1 VSVRGWFFG
10 FDWSRSGGYGGALE
24 DVSGYVSDDDLTI
37 TVGRDTSQ
45 AASDIPAGTLDFTLA
60 EKDGP
65 GGYDFAPESTTSA
78 IAGMV
83 EPGVPATFNVTVAS
97 ATTTLFTGTLDKFTY
112 TPEPPATLAG
122 TVMDAWG
129 KPGAERLSTTV
140 YTGMRTGDLIGVVL
154 DAIGWTGGRDIDPGA
169 TLVPFWWEEGTDAAT
184 AVQKLIDSEGP
195 PAIGYVYAGT
205 FVFRDRHH
213 RILDA
218 PSVTSQ
224 ATFTHRFPEG
234 TGAAGDFK
242 IARGSFSY
250 DHGLS
255 SIVNTAS
262 FTVDVR
268 TIDDPIAVWQT
279 DSPISV
285 AAGATITYTVNASD
299 PFVNAQVPIPV
310 SGFDDAGNPISGDY
324 ILAYGAIGSI
334 SISRTSGQS
343 LTLTIVGGGSDALFT
358 RMQVQANPVTV
369 GNSQTV
375 SVVDAGSVAS
385 KGTLTWPGALPWA
398 GVYDAYAIAQRIV
411 SVYATA
417 RPVMTFEIDGLL
429 TNAAGVSYMAQ
440 FTARQ
445 VSDRITVRHDLIG
458 FNGDCH
464 IEKVERVVRSLGKN
478 SSLLRLTVEPVS
490 TTGAVNPFTFNV
502 AGKGFNDGQFD
513 ADGIDNPSSVFQFDV
528 AGHGFDQG
536 RFAS

>member
-1 VSVRGWFFG
+1 MSVRGWFFG
-10 FDWSRSGGYGGALE
+10 FDWSRSGGYGGPLE
-24 DVSGYVSDDDLTI
+24 DVSGYVTDDDLTI

-45 AASDIPAGTLDFTLA
+45 ASSDIPAGTLGFTIV
-60 EKDGP
+60 EKDLP
-65 GGYDFAPESTTSA
+65 GGYDFAPTSTTSA
-78 IAGMV
+78 IAGLV
-83 EPGVPATFNVTVAS
+83 QPGVPATLNVTVAS
-97 ATTTLFTGTLDKFTY
+97 ATTTLMTGTLDKLHY
-112 TPEPPATLAG
+112 SPYPVATLSG

-129 KPGAERLSTTV
+129 KPGGEKLSTAV

-154 DAIGWTGGRDIDPGA
+154 DAIDWTGGRDIDPGA
-169 TLVPFWWEEGTDAAT
+169 TVVPFWWEEGTDAAT

-218 PSVTSQ
+218 NSLTSQ
-224 ATFTHRFPEG
+224 GTFTHRFPEG

-242 IARGSFSY
+242 MARDSFSY
-250 DHGLS
+250 DDGLS
-255 SIVNTAS
+255 SIVNTAT

-268 TIDDPIAVWQT
+268 TVADPVAVWQT

-285 AAGATITYTVNASD
+285 AAGATVTYTVNASD
-299 PFVNAQVPIPV
+299 PFVNAQTPVPV
-310 SGFDDAGNPISGDY
+310 SGFDDSGNPIAGDY
-324 ILAYGAIGSI
+324 VLAYGSIGSI

-343 LTLTIVGGGSDALFT
+343 LILTIVGGGTDALFT

-369 GNSQTV
+369 ANSQTV

-385 KGTLTWPGALPWA
+385 KGTLTWPGALPWVN
-398 GVYDAYAIAQRIV
+398 VYDAYAIAQRIV
-411 SVYATA
+411 SVYGVA
-417 RPVMTFEIDGLL
+417 RPVMTFDIDGLL
-429 TNAAGVSYMAQ
+429 TNAAGVSYMTQ
-440 FTARQ
+440 FVARQ
-445 VSDRITVRHDLIG
+445 VSDRIAVRHDLIG

-478 SSLLRLTVEPVS
+478 SSLLRLTVEPVYL
-490 TTGAVNPFTFNV
+490 TGAVNPFTFNV

-513 ADGIDNPSSVFQFDV
+513 ADGISNPATVFRFDV
-528 AGHGFDQG
+528 AGHGFNQG
-536 RFAS
+536 LFAS